1 MHDLNGDKMSKK
13 RTIPEEVIRTKAGE
27 FGKTLLNRRDFAK
40 LTLGAVGVAGA
51 GWQSLAWGA
60 QLAATAGTQVMQ
72 RVQYGIGPGWSR
84 ELGDVRVELRV
95 SEKADAI
102 WAHIPWRRRD
112 RMPQNK
118 AVILVDAKTGK
129 TIKNLARA
137 AINREFGDLIFQP
150 ETVPGT
156 YFLYYLP
163 YKANPV
169 SWAYSITYLSPKA
182 TADPAWLA
190 RHQLAAK
197 HSDGNVLRTLPQAKV
212 QEIQARNDF
221 NRFDPMEVIA
231 TEEETRNLL
240 AHYPGRTY
248 LTFPEERQFPIRMTE
263 DLPLRWIERG
273 PSTEFRGVAER
284 GEFFAFQI
292 GIYACRAA
300 IPNLSVR
307 YEDLISARGGK
318 ITRASMRCINLA
330 GNDWAGRPV
339 TMTFSVPQGTVR
351 ALWFGIQI
359 PKDAEAGRYRGA
371 LVLHPE
377 GAEETRIRLNIDVS
391 RQTVEDAGDNDL
403 WRQARLRWL
412 DSTLAVD
419 DEVTKPYTPLKVQGR
434 TVSCLGREVRFAAN
448 GFPESILSNGRETL
462 AKPVSMVV
470 ETSEGEVHWSA
481 GATDVLGSG
490 AGSVTR
496 QTKMTAGKVR
506 LLCRARMEFDG
517 YINYRVTLTAQSR
530 TPVKD
535 IRLEIPLRK
544 EIATYMMGL
553 GCKGGYRPKDW
564 KWVWDINRAN
574 NQVWLG
580 EVEAGLQ
587 CQLKGP
593 KEEWNLY
600 DLKTEGIPRAWG
612 NEGKGGCT
620 VTEEN
625 GHVMVRAY
633 SGERILD
640 SGEELAFNFALLV
653 TPLKPLNPDHWNQ
666 RYYQQGYPEPGAV
679 PVEKL
684 VRSGATI
691 VNIHQGNELN
701 PYINYPFLTVDK
713 LAAYANEVHAAGL
726 KAKIY
731 YTVRELSNRVAE
743 MWALRSL
750 GDEIFMDG
758 PGGGGSWL
766 CEHLVS
772 HYTPGWHQSL
782 SDGEVDEAILDTG
795 RVGLTRWD
803 NYYVEGLAYLL
814 RKAAI
819 DGIYLDGIGYDRV
832 VMKRVRKVLDR
843 VRPGSLIDFHSGNAY
858 SFHDLKIS
866 VANQY
871 MELFP
876 YIDSLW
882 FGEGFN
888 YNESPDY
895 WLVEISGLPFGL
907 FSDMLNGGGN
917 PWRGM
922 IYGMTTRYFAHYDPS
937 HIWDLWTSFKIQ
949 EAEMIGYWVPSCP
962 VKTGRKD
969 VLATVYKKNGSALIS
984 LASWAKEP
992 VSVSL
997 EIDWGALG
1005 QDAETSKLTAPAI
1018 QNFQEGKTFSPKD
1031 EIPVEPGK
1039 GWLLILQ

>member
-1 MHDLNGDKMSKK
+1 MSKK
-13 RTIPEEVIRTKAGE
+13 RKTPDDEWCTQSDAIRKV
-27 FGKTLLNRRDFAK
+27 LLSRRDFAK

-51 GWQSLAWGA
+51 GWPSFVWGA
-60 QLAATAGTQVMQ
+60 QLAATAGTQGMQ
-72 RVQYGIGPGWSR
+72 KVPYGIGPGWSR

-95 SEKADAI
+95 TEKADAI

-129 TIKNLARA
+129 TINNLARA
-137 AINREFGDLIFQP
+137 AINREFCDLIFQP
-150 ETVPGT
+150 ETVTGT

-182 TADPAWLA
+182 TSDPAWLA
-190 RHQLAAK
+190 RHQLTAEL
-197 HSDGNVLRTLPQAKV
+197 SDGNVWRTLPQAKV
-212 QEIQARNDF
+212 LEIQARNDF

-240 AHYPGRTY
+240 AEHSGRTY

-273 PSTEFRGVAER
+273 PTTEFRGVAER
-284 GEFFAFQI
+284 GEFYAFQI

-300 IPNLSVR
+300 IPNLTVR
-307 YEDLISARGGK
+307 YEDLKSSRGE
-318 ITRASMRCINLA
+318 RVPQSSMRCINLA
-330 GNDWAGRPV
+330 GNDWAGRPI
-339 TMTFSVPQGTVR
+339 TKSFAVPQGTVR

-359 PKDAEAGRYRGA
+359 PEDAAAGRYQGT

-377 GAEETRIRLNIDVS
+377 GAEETSIRLSLDVS
-391 RQTVEDAGDNDL
+391 RQVVEDAGDNDL

-419 DEVTKPYTPLKVQGR
+419 DEVTEGYTPLKVQGR
-434 TVSCLGREVRFAAN
+434 TVRCTGREVRSAAN
-448 GFPESILSNGRETL
+448 GLPESLRSNGREIL

-470 ETSEGEVHWSA
+470 ETSEGEVHWSE
-481 GATDVLGSG
+481 GTTETLGSG
-490 AGSVTR
+490 AGSITR
-496 QTKMTAGKVR
+496 QTRMAAGMLS
-506 LLCRARMEFDG
+506 LLCWSRMEFDG

-530 TPVKD
+530 TSVRD

-544 EIATYMMGL
+544 EVATYMMGL
-553 GCKGGYRPKDW
+553 GRKGGYCPKDW
-564 KWVWDINRAN
+564 KWVWDIDRAN
-574 NQVWLG
+574 NQVWVG
-580 EVEAGLQ
+580 DAEAGLQ
-587 CQLKGP
+587 CRLKASQD
-593 KEEWNLY
+593 EWNLF
-600 DLKTEGIPRAWG
+600 DLKQVGIPKAWG
-612 NEGKGGCT
+612 NQGNGGCT
-620 VTEEN
+620 VTQEDQQ
-625 GHVMVRAY
+625 VMIRAY
-633 SGERILD
+633 SGERIMEA
-640 SGEELAFNFALLV
+640 GEELAFNFALLI
-653 TPLKPLNPDHWNQ
+653 TPVKPLNSNHWSQ
-666 RYYQQGYPEPGAV
+666 RYYQQGYPDPGAV

-684 VRSGATI
+684 LSSGATI

-713 LAAYANEVHAAGL
+713 LASYVNEAHAAGL

-750 GDEIFMDG
+750 GDEVFADG

-766 CEHLVS
+766 REHLVS
-772 HYTPGWHQSL
+772 HYAPGWHQQL
-782 SDGEVDEAILDTG
+782 PDGEVDEAILNTG
-795 RVGLTRWD
+795 VTGLTRWD
-803 NYYVEGLAYLL
+803 NYYLEGLAYLL
-814 RKAAI
+814 RKAEI
-819 DGIYLDGIGYDRV
+819 DGLYLDGIGYDRT
-832 VMKRVRKVLDR
+832 VMKRARKVLDR
-843 VRPGSLIDFHSGNAY
+843 VRPGSLIDFHSGNAFP
-858 SFHDLKIS
+858 FHDLRIS
-866 VANQY
+866 PANQY

-882 FGEGFN
+882 FGEGYD

-895 WLVEISGLPFGL
+895 WLVEISGIPFGL

-922 IYGMTTRYFAHYDPS
+922 IYGMATRHFGKYDPS
-937 HIWDLWTSFKIQ
+937 HIWNFWSSFKIQ
-949 EAEMIGYWVPSCP
+949 EAEMIGYWVPDCP
-962 VKTGRKD
+962 VKTSRQD
-969 VLATVYKKNGSALIS
+969 VLATVYKKKGSALIS
-984 LASWAKEP
+984 LASWAKDP
-992 VSVSL
+992 VSVTL
-997 EIDWGALG
+997 EIDWGALE
-1005 QDAETSKLTAPAI
+1005 QQPQNAKLTAPPI
-1018 QNFQEGKTFSPKD
+1018 PGFQEAKSFSTN
-1031 EIPVEPGK
+1031 ERIPVDPGK